1 MRPPGLRFLGMWASA
16 GALAGML
23 GLGVVQAQDMK
34 PEAKALRDSQST
46 ALSAG
51 PTTAPT
57 AATVPGYAGDSPD
70 LQAFEKDPD
79 GLKAAGTSTYGAG
92 SPSIGL
98 TNSSLDARNAS
109 AIDPTSDW
117 LTNSAD
123 VHTDPMTRVNSGG
136 ATTTGAEGETCT
148 SEEQTKTT
156 TSHSLYTC
164 ETAIELHTERNSC
177 TEHYEPKVE
186 SYSYVCDET
195 YNYATHSWQRSAG
208 CDAARG
214 DGACTG
220 GTRTCTAPTSSH
232 TETYEC
238 TEGYQERVTTG
249 TGSYDCQEGYSEGGA
264 TPASCSAGYNP
275 NIQYGAIAGPCALPT
290 PENGYFDQCGG
301 AWGMPRAGCVMI
313 DESWDAAG
321 GHWATFACD
330 PYDAGGSYDESSCS
344 GMSGCT
350 STGTV
355 CVEGPATYNFNGA
368 SVYRDCWRYQYNYSC
383 PGGRVDAPGCFPPA
397 GSTLSGSSC
406 AATNASGDCTL
417 WDRHYTYTTTTT
429 TRDYFPGCSPPG
441 GASQVRSSCAAT
453 DINGACTATTR
464 TYVYEAE
471 DEAGPCAAYTQ
482 SYSCVGDVG
491 GRWVPDGPCSSAGA
505 ANCKETGTTCTEGP
519 GTRDV
524 GGVNV
529 YAACWARS
537 RAYECLIR
545 TETNNCS
552 VPDGCVHEADTCLED
567 TPSGPGGECMT
578 IDHSYQCTS
587 TTTTTTT
594 VNNCQ
599 RQMCLGDS
607 CFTLE
612 REANDEFPQVYAQLA
627 AMDQAGKDY
636 AGNPDFQIFKG
647 TKLRCK
653 KAVLGFR
660 NCCKDS
666 GWGVSLGL
674 AHCDEQEKQLIAKQE
689 IKATHYVG
697 TYCSNNSLFGCL
709 EKSMVYCAFEG
720 SLGRIV
726 QEAGRPQIGKTWG
739 TAKSP
744 DCSGFTVD
752 QFQMLDLTNVD
763 FSEFYNDKLKDFAPP
778 NADATATRIQDSLS
792 TLYGNGSNPNGPQ

>member
-1 MRPPGLRFLGMWASA
+1 MRAPGFRVLGIWACA

-23 GLGVVQAQDMK
+23 GLGVVRAQDMK
-34 PEAKALRDSQST
+34 PEAKALRDSQAA

-57 AATVPGYAGDSPD
+57 AATVPGYAGDSPG
-70 LQAFEKDPD
+70 LQAFESDPD
-79 GLKAAGTSTYGAG
+79 GLKAAGARTYGLG
-92 SPSIGL
+92 SPAIGL
-98 TNSSLDARNAS
+98 TNSSLGARSAS
-109 AIDPTSDW
+109 AIDPTADW
-117 LTNSAD
+117 LTKSAD

-156 TSHSLYTC
+156 TSHALYTC
-164 ETAIELHTERNSC
+164 ETAIELHAELNSC

-186 SYSYVCDET
+186 SYAYVCDET
-195 YNYATHSWQRSAG
+195 YDYAAHSWRRSAG
-208 CDAARG
+208 CDAAGG
-214 DGACTG
+214 DGACAG
-220 GTRTCTAPTSSH
+220 GTRSCTAPTSPH
-232 TETYEC
+232 TETYVC
-238 TEGYQERVTTG
+238 TEGYQETVTAG
-249 TGSYDCQEGYSEGGA
+249 TGAYDCQEGYTEGGA
-264 TPASCSAGYNP
+264 TPASCTGTATVNVVWAPLDCDDQTSQGGCRGVDPACQLTGSEPYGKAGALSHYHYNCP
-275 NIQYGAIAGPCALPT
+275 GDGGGGVDYAS
-290 PENGYFDQCGG
+290 CGG
-301 AWGMPRAGCVMI
+301 IGP
-313 DESWDAAG
+313 
-321 GHWATFACD
+321 
-330 PYDAGGSYDESSCS
+330 SCS
-344 GMSGCT
+344 LLGEVCT
-350 STGTV
+350 DPGGYRTFGF
-355 CVEGPATYNFNGA
+355 GFQ
-368 SVYRDCWRYQYNYSC
+368 VYRDCWGYTRTYSC

-397 GSTLSGSSC
+397 DSTLGGSSC
-406 AATNASGDCTL
+406 GATDSSGACTL

-429 TRDYFPGCSPPG
+429 TRDDFPGCSPPG
-441 GASQVRSSCAAT
+441 GASEIAASCAAT
-453 DINGACTATTR
+453 NAVGACTAWTR
-464 TYVYEAE
+464 TYGYEVA

-491 GRWVPDGPCSSAGA
+491 GHWAPDGPCTSAGA
-505 ANCKETGTTCTEGP
+505 PNCKETGATCTEGP
-519 GTRDV
+519 ATRDV
-524 GGVNV
+524 GGVNI

-552 VPDGCVHEADTCLED
+552 VPDGCLHEADTCLED
-567 TPSGPGGECMT
+567 TPSGPGGECLT
-578 IDHSYQCTS
+578 LDHAYQCAS

-612 REANDEFPQVYAQLA
+612 REANDEFAQVYAQLA
-627 AMDQAGKDY
+627 SLDQAGKDY
-636 AGNPDFQIFKG
+636 AANPDFEIFKG

-689 IKATHYVG
+689 TKATHYVG

-720 SLGRIV
+720 ALGRIV

-763 FSEFYNDKLKDFAPP
+763 FSDFYNDKLKDFAPP